1 MFCLTWSSGIGVKS
15 TISTWKILIEISFM
29 MMSRPL
35 PSLWIVNSGHMPE
48 PSFIISASSWM
59 QNLG

>member
-1 MFCLTWSSGIGVKS
+1 MLCFTWSSGIGLKS
-15 TISTWKILIEISFM
+15 TINTLNILIEISFM

-35 PSLWIVNSGHMPE
+35 PSWWIVNSGHMPE
-48 PSFIISASSWM
+48 SGFIMSDSSWM